1 MVTLQQHL
9 ARVRAR
15 KLELGIRD
23 TPAEIEAM
31 RNRGGR
37 RTSGKRILLRR
48 TAARA
53 RAAGLQPV
61 PAYF

>member
-23 TPAEIEAM
+23 TPAEVEAM
-31 RNRGGR
+31 RNKGGR
-37 RTSGKRILLRR
+37 RTSGKRVLLRR
-48 TAARA
+48 TAMRA
-53 RAAGLQPV
+53 MAAGVEPV
-61 PAYF
+61 RAYY